1 MKLKDVAREAHIYAQ
16 EHGTFPYT
24 LSRGLE
30 LRLTYRKDD
39 IVLKMSRSAGVI
51 PSDKEV
57 SICQKA
63 FFGDKELSNRVET
76 DDAVFIAISKEDS

>member
-1 MKLKDVAREAHIYAQ
+1 MSLKDIAREAHIYAQ
-16 EHGTFPYT
+16 EHGTFSYT

-39 IVLKMSRSAGVI
+39 IVLKMSRSAVI

-63 FFGDKELSNRVET
+63 FFGDKELTNRMET
-76 DDAVFIAISKEDS
+76 DDAVFIAISREDT